1 METLFDIPRVG
12 ERTDTVHRVFEQFL
26 IDYQPVLFRVESY
39 LDEIIEKTDNAYK
52 EAYIPWKNAL
62 HELLSGAHLIAK
74 RIPLPNKESFAEA
87 LCMFSF
93 DGTITF
99 LRDICSICQLQLKNG
114 WRKEFQEHIHQLL
127 FSISILNQQ
136 QHDSSH

>member
-12 ERTDTVHRVFEQFL
+12 EQTDTVHRVFEQFL
-26 IDYQPVLFRVESY
+26 IDYQPVLFCVENY
-39 LDEIIEKTDNAYK
+39 LDEVIEKTDNAYK
-52 EAYIPWKNAL
+52 EAYVPWKNAL
-62 HELLSGAHLIAK
+62 HELLSGAYLIAK
-74 RIPLPNKESFAEA
+74 RNHLPNKDSFIEA

-114 WRKEFQEHIHQLL
+114 WRKEFQEHINQLI
-127 FSISILNQQ
+127 FSVSILNQQ
-136 QHDSSH
+136 QHDYKH